1 MEDLIKKIEQY
12 QAENKLLYDEAMK
25 KPVNE
30 IIYDFSSLIGQMN
43 GQLIGIK
50 LDIELKII
58 KDKYK

>member
-1 MEDLIKKIEQY
+1 
-12 QAENKLLYDEAMK
+12 MK